1 MVLALLNKV
10 YGEHD
15 ASHFQEYWMPLLH
28 QFTTNGTNFRE
39 VNHQYIPLECYNDL
53 GVYQNIKI
61 LGLHKGESRLVVFA
75 SIEVISCLIPH
86 VDIENRIIRNFVV
99 TTIDTFQPSTLEFY
113 SKFLV
118 P

>member
-1 MVLALLNKV
+1 
-10 YGEHD
+10 
-15 ASHFQEYWMPLLH
+15 MPLLH

-61 LGLHKGESRLVVFA
+61 LGLPKEESRVVVFE
-75 SIEVISCLIPH
+75 SVEVIPFLIPH
-86 VDIENRIIRNFVV
+86 VDIENRIIRNVEA
-99 TTIDTFQPSTLEFY
+99 TTIATFQPSTLEFY